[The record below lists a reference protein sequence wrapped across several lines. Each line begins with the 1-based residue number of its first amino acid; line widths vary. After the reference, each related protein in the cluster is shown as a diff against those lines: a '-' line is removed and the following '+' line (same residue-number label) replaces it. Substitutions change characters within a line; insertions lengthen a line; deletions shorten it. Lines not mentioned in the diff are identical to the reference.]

1 MARLTP
7 TGLETITYGQQGWNA
22 VITANM
28 QRLNTWLGKLL
39 PLMDTR
45 TRVAGDVPV
54 WNASSG
60 VWEAS
65 AAVRDLQDELE
76 ALRARVAVLEAV
88 GTQGET
94 S

>member
-39 PLMDTR
+39 PRMDTR

-60 VWEAS
+60 VWEAP

-76 ALRARVAVLEAV
+76 ALKARVAVLEAV
-88 GTQGET
+88 GTQGEA